1 MSNTKLIFGAAAAVA
16 ALAIG
21 GFALTKTGAQ
31 TGIAMPAA
39 ASAQEANL
47 LPDIPLGAADAPI
60 TMVEYASYTCSHCAN
75 FHEEVFNKLKADYI
89 DTGKVKFIH
98 REVYFD
104 AFGLKAA
111 QIANCG
117 GVAKYYPINAMIY
130 GGQTEWIGDGQPD
143 AITENLK
150 KIGLKAGLTGEAIDA
165 CLADDARAEQM
176 VATFQT
182 RATADNVEGTP
193 TLLIDGE
200 KHSNMSYE
208 DLKKILDAKL
218 PM

>member
-1 MSNTKLIFGAAAAVA
+1 MSNRKLIFGAAAAVA

-21 GFALTKTGAQ
+21 GFALNTNGAQ
-31 TGIAMPAA
+31 TGFATPTA
-39 ASAQEANL
+39 ASAQEVNL
-47 LPDIPLGAADAPI
+47 LPDIPLGSADAPI
-60 TMVEYASYTCSHCAN
+60 TLIEYASYTCSHCAA
-75 FHEEVFNKLKADYI
+75 FHEEVYGKLKADYI
-89 DTGKVKFIH
+89 DTGKVKFIQ

-104 AFGLKAA
+104 AFGLQAA

-117 GVAKYYPINAMIY
+117 GVTKYYPISDMLYA
-130 GGQTEWIGDGQPD
+130 GQHEWIGDGQPD
-143 AITENLK
+143 AITANLK
-150 KIGLKAGLTGEAIDA
+150 KIGLKAGLTSDAIDA

-193 TLLIDGE
+193 TLYIDGE

-218 PM
+218 AQ